1 MGGNGEFGLTASDMT
16 NHNFGL
22 GGALRPNGNR
32 PWRRIPAGVETH
44 LQRHSIRVER
54 KHVTFEL
61 SENPRG
67 CYLRI
72 IEEVSGCRNA
82 IIIPLT
88 GIEEF
93 RDTLNKIIQFSK
105 TLPPR
110 I

>member
-1 MGGNGEFGLTASDMT
+1 MTDGDMT
-16 NHNFGL
+16 NLKPDL
-22 GGALRPNGNR
+22 GRPLCPNSNEL
-32 PWRRIPAGVETH
+32 WRRVPAVVERH

-54 KHVTFEL
+54 KHITFEL

-67 CYLRI
+67 CFLRI

-93 RDTLNKIIQFSK
+93 RDTLNEVVKFSK
-105 TLPPR
+105 TLPLK